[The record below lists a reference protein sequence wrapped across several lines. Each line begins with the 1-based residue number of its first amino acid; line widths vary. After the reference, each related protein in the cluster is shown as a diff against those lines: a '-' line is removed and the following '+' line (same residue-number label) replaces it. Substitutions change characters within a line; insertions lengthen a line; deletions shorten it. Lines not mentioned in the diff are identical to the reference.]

1 VTRAAPRSPISINA
15 EAKTEDKRLKT
26 EDERLKN
33 MKPTKLALTLVAALG
48 AAVALSAQ
56 DSQPQAQ
63 DAQQRAQEPGFSF
76 RTSAQLVNVSVTVTD
91 ANGRFVPNLRK
102 EDFAVYEDGKLVN
115 VTHFDNERVPV
126 SLGLV
131 MDTSGSMAGEK
142 MAAAKSAV
150 ERFLFGLL
158 DQNDEVF
165 LYQFESQ
172 ATLVQDWTTDR
183 RAVSRALAR
192 IQARGGTAM
201 YDAAAESVPLA
212 QSGKQRKKA
221 VVIISDGND
230 TNSQL
235 DVASVQQLIRETEVL
250 VYAIGIDGGA
260 GSSSSRGS
268 VPKWLPPV
276 KIPIPSPFPGRK
288 PTITVGQPP
297 QRASRSSND
306 SVDEDALRSITD
318 DSGGRT
324 EIIRSA
330 RDLDGATA
338 GIADELSK
346 QYFLGYASGASK
358 DGRWHSIEVR
368 LKRGNHH
375 VRARKG
381 YVAS

>member
-1 VTRAAPRSPISINA
+1 MTR
-15 EAKTEDKRLKT
+15 
-26 EDERLKN
+26 
-33 MKPTKLALTLVAALG
+33 TKLLLTSATVIG
-48 AAVALSAQ
+48 AAIALSAQ
-56 DSQPQAQ
+56 GQQPQKP
-63 DAQQRAQEPGFSF
+63 QEPGFSF

-91 ANGRFVPNLRK
+91 ENGRFVPDLRK
-102 EDFAVYEDGKLVN
+102 EDFVVYEDGKPVA
-115 VTHFDNERVPV
+115 VTHFENERVPV

-183 RAVSRALAR
+183 RAISRALGR

-212 QSGKQRKKA
+212 QSGAQRKKA

-230 TNSQL
+230 TSSQI

-250 VYAIGIDGGA
+250 VYAIGIDGGG
-260 GSSSSRGS
+260 GSTSSASQRS
-268 VPKWLPPV
+268 QPAAR
-276 KIPIPSPFPGRK
+276 IPIPSPFPGRR
-288 PTITVGQPP
+288 PPVMQPQPRQQPP
-297 QRASRSSND
+297 QRASRSSTD

-330 RDLDGATA
+330 RDLDSATA

-346 QYFLGYASGASK
+346 QYFLGYTSGATK

-368 LKRGNHH
+368 LKRGSHH

>member
-1 VTRAAPRSPISINA
+1 
-15 EAKTEDKRLKT
+15 
-26 EDERLKN
+26 
-33 MKPTKLALTLVAALG
+33 MKATKLLLTSAAAIG

-56 DSQPQAQ
+56 QQPPQKP
-63 DAQQRAQEPGFSF
+63 QEPGFSF

-91 ANGRFVPNLRK
+91 GNGRFVPDLRK
-102 EDFAVYEDGKLVN
+102 EDFVIYEDGKPVT
-115 VTHFDNERVPV
+115 VTHFDNERVPI

-183 RAVSRALAR
+183 RAISRALGR

-212 QSGKQRKKA
+212 QSGAQRKKA
-221 VVIISDGND
+221 IVIISDGND
-230 TNSQL
+230 TSSQI

-250 VYAIGIDGGA
+250 VYAIGIDGGG
-260 GSSSSRGS
+260 GSASSAPQRGQPTWRPPSR
-268 VPKWLPPV
+268 
-276 KIPIPSPFPGRK
+276 IPIPSPFPGRR
-288 PTITVGQPP
+288 PPVMQPQPRPQPP
-297 QRASRSSND
+297 QRASRSSAD

-330 RDLDGATA
+330 RDLDSATA

-346 QYFLGYASGASK
+346 QYFLGYASGATR

>member
-1 VTRAAPRSPISINA
+1 MRSRVLLTFAAAVT
-15 EAKTEDKRLKT
+15 
-26 EDERLKN
+26 
-33 MKPTKLALTLVAALG
+33 

-56 DSQPQAQ
+56 QQAPQ
-63 DAQQRAQEPGFSF
+63 RPQEPGFSF
-76 RTSAQLVNVSVTVTD
+76 RTSASLVNVTVTVTD
-91 ANGRFVPNLRK
+91 DNGRFVPGLRK
-102 EDFAVYEDGKLVN
+102 DDFVVYEDGKPVTI
-115 VTHFDNERVPV
+115 THFDNERVPV

-131 MDTSGSMAGEK
+131 MDTSGSMSGEK

-150 ERFLFGLL
+150 ERFMYGLL
-158 DQNDEVF
+158 DQQDEVF

-183 RAVSRALAR
+183 GAISRALGR

-201 YDAAAESVPLA
+201 YDAAAEAVPLA
-212 QSGKQRKKA
+212 QSGAQRKKA

-230 TNSQL
+230 TNSQI

-250 VYAIGIDGGA
+250 VYAIGIDT
-260 GSSSSRGS
+260 GSGTSSPRRAQ
-268 VPKWLPPV
+268 PTWKPPV
-276 KIPIPSPFPGRK
+276 RIPVPSPFPGRR
-288 PTITVGQPP
+288 PPVMQPP
-297 QRASRSSND
+297 PQQPAQRASRTSTD

-330 RDLDGATA
+330 RDLDPATA

-346 QYFLGYASGASK
+346 QYFIGYSSNAPK
-358 DGRWHSIEVR
+358 DGRWHTIEVR
-368 LKRGNHH
+368 LKRGSHH
-375 VRARKG
+375 ISARRG

>member
-1 VTRAAPRSPISINA
+1 MTRSKLFLTAAA
-15 EAKTEDKRLKT
+15 AFT
-26 EDERLKN
+26 
-33 MKPTKLALTLVAALG
+33 AVA
-48 AAVALSAQ
+48 ALSAQ
-56 DSQPQAQ
+56 QK
-63 DAQQRAQEPGFSF
+63 AQEPGFSF

-91 ANGRFVPNLRK
+91 DNGRFVSNLRK
-102 EDFAVYEDGKLVN
+102 EDFEVYEDGKPVT

-131 MDTSGSMAGEK
+131 MDTSGSMYGDK
-142 MAAAKSAV
+142 LAAAKSAV
-150 ERFLFGLL
+150 ERFLYGLL

-172 ATLVQDWTTDR
+172 ASLVQDWTTDR
-183 RAVSRALAR
+183 RAVSRALGR

-201 YDAAAESVPLA
+201 YDAAAEAVPLA
-212 QSGKQRKKA
+212 QSGAQRKKA

-230 TNSQL
+230 TSSQI
-235 DVASVQQLIRETEVL
+235 DVASLQQLIRETEVL
-250 VYAIGIDGGA
+250 VYAIGIDGGG
-260 GSSSSRGS
+260 GSSSSQQRGL
-268 VPKWLPPV
+268 PTWLPPIR
-276 KIPIPSPFPGRK
+276 IPIPSPFPGSRPPVIK
-288 PTITVGQPP
+288 PQPRP
-297 QRASRSSND
+297 TRTSSSGSD
-306 SVDEDALRSITD
+306 SVDEEALRSITD

-330 RDLDGATA
+330 RDLDSATA

-346 QYFLGYASGASK
+346 QYFLGYASGATK

-368 LKRGNHH
+368 LKRGSHH

>member
-1 VTRAAPRSPISINA
+1 MKAT
-15 EAKTEDKRLKT
+15 KTLIT
-26 EDERLKN
+26 
-33 MKPTKLALTLVAALG
+33 AVAALT
-48 AAVALSAQ
+48 AAAALSAQ
-56 DSQPQAQ
+56 
-63 DAQQRAQEPGFSF
+63 QRPQEPGFSF

-91 ANGRFVPNLRK
+91 SDGRFVPNLRK
-102 EDFAVYEDGKLVN
+102 EDFIVYEDGKPVT

-131 MDTSGSMAGEK
+131 LDTSGSMAGEK
-142 MAAAKSAV
+142 IASARSAV

-183 RAVSRALAR
+183 RAVSRAVGRL
-192 IQARGGTAM
+192 QARGGTAL

-212 QSGKQRKKA
+212 QSGAQRKKA

-230 TNSQL
+230 TSSQI
-235 DVASVQQLIRETEVL
+235 DVASVQQLIRQTEVL
-250 VYAIGIDGGA
+250 VYAIGIDSASG
-260 GSSSSRGS
+260 GSSAPRQRQ
-268 VPKWLPPV
+268 PTWKPPIN
-276 KIPIPSPFPGRK
+276 IPIPLPFPGRK
-288 PTITVGQPP
+288 PPVMQPPPQSAP
-297 QRASRSSND
+297 QRASRSSSD

-330 RDLDGATA
+330 ADLDSATA

-346 QYFLGYASGASK
+346 QYFLGYASSATK